1 MQKLSREDLY
11 SLENYAKLRPD
22 FRAKVLSHKKN
33 RTLRIGPNATLLF
46 EDRTTIQ
53 YQIQEM
59 LRIERI
65 FEEDGIGDELAAYN
79 PLIPDGRNLKAT
91 FMLEYEDIEER
102 RRALAKLLGVEERV
116 WVRAD
121 DMDKTWSIADE
132 DLQRTTDQKTSAVHF
147 LRFEFTPETADT
159 IKGGAVISVG
169 IEHDAYRHEVSP
181 VPDSIRRALVVDL
194 D

>member
-11 SLENYAKLRPD
+11 SLENYAKIRPD
-22 FRAKVLSHKKN
+22 FRAKVLAHKKN
-33 RTLRIGPNATLLF
+33 RSLRIGPNANLLF

-65 FEEDGIGDELAAYN
+65 FEEAGIRDELAAYN

-91 FMLEYEDIEER
+91 FMLEYENIEER
-102 RRALAKLLGVEERV
+102 RRALAELLGVEERV
-116 WVRAD
+116 WVRVD
-121 DMDKTWSIADE
+121 DMDETWSIADE
-132 DLQRTTDQKTSAVHF
+132 DLQRTTGEKTSAVHF
-147 LRFEFTPETADT
+147 LRFEFTPEAAGT
-159 IKGGAVISVG
+159 IKMGSAISVG
-169 IEHDAYRHEVSP
+169 IDHDAYRHEVSP
-181 VPDSIRRALVVDL
+181 VPDSIRRALAADL

>member
-33 RTLRIGPNATLLF
+33 RTVRIGPNATLLF

-65 FEEDGIGDELAAYN
+65 FEEAGIGDELAAYN

-102 RRALAKLLGVEERV
+102 RRALAELLGVEERV

-147 LRFEFTPETADT
+147 LRFEFTPETAET
-159 IKGGAVISVG
+159 IKGGSVISVG
-169 IEHDAYRHEVSP
+169 IDHDAYRHEVSP
-181 VPDSIRRALVVDL
+181 VPDSIRRALAADL

>member
-33 RTLRIGPNATLLF
+33 RTVRIGPNATLLF

-65 FEEDGIGDELAAYN
+65 FEEAGIGDELAAYN

-102 RRALAKLLGVEERV
+102 RRALAELLGVEERV

-147 LRFEFTPETADT
+147 LRFEFTPETAET
-159 IKGGAVISVG
+159 IKGGSVISVG
-169 IEHDAYRHEVSP
+169 IDHGAYRHEVSP
-181 VPDSIRRALVVDL
+181 VPDSIRRALAADL